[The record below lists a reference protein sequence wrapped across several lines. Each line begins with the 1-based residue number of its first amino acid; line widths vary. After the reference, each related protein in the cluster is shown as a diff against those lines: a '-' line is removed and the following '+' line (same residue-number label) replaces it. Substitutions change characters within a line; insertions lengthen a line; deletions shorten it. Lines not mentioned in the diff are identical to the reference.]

1 MSQGGP
7 SVPPKL
13 TKSNAYFSKA
23 HCSWI
28 IKKYDNT
35 SGYTAFYVTGVKL
48 SCEEVFCTG
57 DLVLPSA
64 GGSWFGAGGIVYFSP
79 ELLLMMAIS
88 KYIVSE

>member
-1 MSQGGP
+1 MNIDMFR
-7 SVPPKL
+7 VRL
-13 TKSNAYFSKA
+13 RD
-23 HCSWI
+23 I
-28 IKKYDNT
+28 T
-35 SGYTAFYVTGVKL
+35 SDFTVVKL

-64 GGSWFGAGGIVYFSP
+64 GGSWFGAGGFVYFCP

>member
-1 MSQGGP
+1 MR
-7 SVPPKL
+7 L
-13 TKSNAYFSKA
+13 TTDRYILSF
-23 HCSWI
+23 HI
-28 IKKYDNT
+28 T
-35 SGYTAFYVTGVKL
+35 VVKL

-64 GGSWFGAGGIVYFSP
+64 GGSWFGAGGFVYFCP

>member
-1 MSQGGP
+1 VRDVDRTRPAATRGLGLYGHIRMAAPFSRLL
-7 SVPPKL
+7 L
-13 TKSNAYFSKA
+13 T
-23 HCSWI
+23 
-28 IKKYDNT
+28 
-35 SGYTAFYVTGVKL
+35 VVKL

-64 GGSWFGAGGIVYFSP
+64 GGSWFGAGGIVYFCP

>member
-1 MSQGGP
+1 MQLHNLISI
-7 SVPPKL
+7 L
-13 TKSNAYFSKA
+13 T
-23 HCSWI
+23 
-28 IKKYDNT
+28 
-35 SGYTAFYVTGVKL
+35 VVKL

-64 GGSWFGAGGIVYFSP
+64 GGSWFGAGGIVYFCP